1 MPPVDRIRPIVVG
14 LIVRD
19 GSALVEHYPA
29 TETHGEFARAIGG
42 GIEFGE
48 TADAAIRREFLEELG
63 VELTGTRLI
72 TIVENIFEVSG
83 RPGHEIAYVYAVSSP
98 ELEALE
104 ASAELQVLASLG
116 NLLRTEHLEG
126 VGHFPHEEAT
136 ATVAEYLL
144 APRK

>member
-14 LIVRD
+14 LLVRD
-19 GSALVEHYPA
+19 GSALVELYPA
-29 TETHGEFARAIGG
+29 TATHGEFARAIGG

-63 VELTGTRLI
+63 VDLVDARLI
-72 TIVENIFEVSG
+72 TIVENIFEVGG

-104 ASAELQVLASLG
+104 ASAELQVLDNHTRVRWMSLGSLTAGEPPFYPAGIAEIAASL
-116 NLLRTEHLEG
+116 
-126 VGHFPHEEAT
+126 
-136 ATVAEYLL
+136 
-144 APRK
+144 

>member
-14 LIVRD
+14 LLVRD
-19 GSALVEHYPA
+19 GSALVELYPA
-29 TETHGEFARAIGG
+29 TSSHGEFARAIGG

-63 VELTGTRLI
+63 VELTGARLLR
-72 TIVENIFEVSG
+72 IVENIFEVGG

-104 ASAELQVLASLG
+104 STAEVQVLDNHTRVRWMSLAALTAAEPPFYPAGVAEIAASL
-116 NLLRTEHLEG
+116 
-126 VGHFPHEEAT
+126 
-136 ATVAEYLL
+136 
-144 APRK
+144 